1 MNAHK
6 LLAFYTLVCLFKA
19 KEKPTERQNRRWV
32 DFKQSKSE
40 RERLP
45 CPRYA
50 FGYTDKGACQH
61 NEHSGNGNN
70 DQRNNCRAPMRPREA
85 PAVYVPFAETEYNKE
100 NETNN
105 GN

>member
-1 MNAHK
+1 MNVHK

-50 FGYTDKGACQH
+50 FGFTDKGAH
-61 NEHSGNGNN
+61 YANGGSDN

-85 PAVYVPFAETEYNKE
+85 PAVYVPFAETENNKE